1 MANSI
6 RNKTVLSRTNCV
18 TIEKNLEHNGSKMP
32 STEAIYPIGIVE
44 RDTGIARDTLR
55 VWERRYGFPEP
66 SRNNKGERTYSE
78 SQLRQ
83 LQRVRRLLDQGLRPG
98 KLLRLSATDLDQ
110 LEARLQSPEGVQRDA
125 EITDLLDAV
134 CAMDVSTTRALLQR
148 RYQQQGMEPF
158 VNKTIV
164 PLLACVGEMWAGG
177 QLQIYQEHFLS
188 QQLVQFLNTEFTR
201 LQRTARKPVVLLATL
216 PNEEHT
222 LGLLMLA
229 AILSSRGIT
238 AINLGAEVP
247 MDQIAQAVE
256 QLRADIVGVTFS
268 GAYQY
273 SSIRRHLVELR
284 EQVSDDIDIWVGG
297 EGVRRLRKLPDG
309 IVKFTSLT
317 DIPL

>member
-1 MANSI
+1 MTPSI
-6 RNKTVLSRTNCV
+6 RNKTILSRTKRD
-18 TIEKNLEHNGSKMP
+18 IIIQIFEHNDVKMTN
-32 STEAIYPIGIVE
+32 TEAIYPIGIVE

-66 SRNNKGERTYSE
+66 SRNDKGERTYSE

-110 LEARLQSPEGVQRDA
+110 LEARLQSRESVQRDA
-125 EITDLLDAV
+125 EITDLLDAI
-134 CAMDVSTTRALLQR
+134 CAIDLNATRALLQR

-158 VNKTIV
+158 LNKTIV
-164 PLLACVGEMWAGG
+164 PLLASVGEMWAGG

-188 QQLVQFLNTEFTR
+188 QQLVQFLNTEITR

-222 LGLLMLA
+222 LGLLMVA
-229 AILSSRGIT
+229 AVLSSRGIT

-247 MDQIAQAVE
+247 MDQIAHAVD
-256 QLRADIVGVTFS
+256 QMRADIVGVTFS

-284 EQVSDDIDIWVGG
+284 ELISDDIDIWVGG

-309 IVKFTSLT
+309 IVKFTSLE